1 MISNETKTIIWISVI
16 TIIIVAGGLYFW
28 NTNPDAIAPGGQSVV
43 VDRTQVV
50 ATNSNINGLITAK
63 VIVTEFGDYECPAC
77 AVAHPITQ
85 ALEEKYKDNPDVA
98 FVFRNFP
105 LPQHRHAMLSAQFA
119 ESAGLQGKF
128 WEMHDIL
135 YEHQNEWLSLQNA
148 EDIFTTYAINLGLD
162 INKLKIDIKSDVV
175 LDRINA
181 DKTAVGILG
190 INSTPTFYVNGVK
203 QSSWS
208 MQELSTAIDIALA
221 E

>member
-1 MISNETKTIIWISVI
+1 
-16 TIIIVAGGLYFW
+16 
-28 NTNPDAIAPGGQSVV
+28 
-43 VDRTQVV
+43 
-50 ATNSNINGLITAK
+50 
-63 VIVTEFGDYECPAC
+63 
-77 AVAHPITQ
+77 
-85 ALEEKYKDNPDVA
+85 
-98 FVFRNFP
+98 
-105 LPQHRHAMLSAQFA
+105 MLSAQFA

-181 DKTAVGILG
+181 DKTTVGILG

-203 QSSWS
+203 QPSWS